1 MGEVELRSGNKAE
14 RYWPGIPK
22 GVVHYGVAIVAVAAT
37 WAVREA
43 LDPLLGN
50 LQVFELFLAPV
61 LLMGWWGRTGPAM
74 LAALLGLVV
83 ADWFFCPPRG
93 HLALG
98 EQGVA
103 ACCVYLIISTVLIFV
118 TCQMRNARQRLEREV
133 AERTKA
139 EEELQRRARLIDLA
153 PAGTIVRTP
162 DGTIRHWSNGAE
174 RLYGWSKH
182 EAIGKRTHELL
193 QTEFPEGLEKI
204 VEKLRTVGKWSGEL
218 RHKTK
223 DGRTV
228 IVESHWLGQFTPGGE
243 VTELLESNIDITGRK
258 LAEEGLRKLTDELE
272 LRVQQRTAD
281 LTVAN
286 KELEAFSYS
295 VSHDLRAPLRHI
307 DSFVKLLQ
315 KNAGPTL
322 DEQNQRHLRI
332 VMDAAARMGLL
343 IDDLLTFSRLGRTPM
358 QERPVRLGQLVEE
371 ARQEL
376 AHSMSGRTIEWH
388 VESLPRVNGDS
399 TLLRSVITNLLSN
412 AIKYTR
418 RVQVARIEV
427 GSHLND
433 GQVVC
438 FVRDNGAG
446 FDMRFVDKLFGVFQR
461 LHAANEFE
469 GNGIGL
475 ASVRRAIQR
484 HGGRTW
490 AESEV
495 GKGATFYFSLPANRF
510 IE

>member
-1 MGEVELRSGNKAE
+1 MELTAGNRAE

-22 GVVHYGVAIVAVAAT
+22 NVVHYGAAIVAVVVAGL
-37 WAVREA
+37 VRAA

-61 LLMGWWGRTGPAM
+61 LLMGWWGHTGPAI
-74 LAALLGLVV
+74 LAAVSGMLV

-93 HLALG
+93 QLLFDNPQ
-98 EQGVA
+98 EIA
-103 ACCVYLIISTVLIFV
+103 AAGVYLLISAVLIAV
-118 TCQMRNARQRLEREV
+118 TRQMRMAQRRFKRESVER
-133 AERTKA
+133 AKA
-139 EEELQRRARLIDLA
+139 EEELRKRAQLIDLA
-153 PAGTIVRTP
+153 PAGTIVRKLE
-162 DGTIRHWSNGAE
+162 GTIVFWSDGAE
-174 RLYGWSKH
+174 RLYGWTRG
-182 EAIGKRTHELL
+182 EAIGRRTHDLL
-193 QTEFPEGLEKI
+193 QTEFPEDLQKI
-204 VEKLRTVGKWSGEL
+204 VASLQRGGKWSGEL

-228 IVESHWLGQFTPGGE
+228 IVESHWLGQLGPGGQ
-243 VTELLESNIDITGRK
+243 VLELLESNIDITGRK

-281 LTVAN
+281 LTAAN
-286 KELEAFSYS
+286 KELEAFGYS

-315 KNAGPTL
+315 KNAGPSL

-332 VMDAAARMGLL
+332 VMDAVGRMGLL
-343 IDDLLTFSRLGRTPM
+343 IDDLLTLSRLGRTPM
-358 QERPVRLGQLVEE
+358 QERRVPLMQMVEE

-376 AHSMSGRTIEWH
+376 APATSGRTIEWQ
-388 VESLPRVNGDS
+388 VKPLPEIKGDP

-418 RVQVARIEV
+418 RVPVARIEV
-427 GSHLND
+427 GSQTHD
-433 GQVVC
+433 GQVIC
-438 FVRDNGAG
+438 YVRDNGAG
-446 FDMRFVDKLFGVFQR
+446 FDMRFADKLFGVFQR
-461 LHAANEFE
+461 LHTAHEFE
-469 GNGIGL
+469 GTGIGL

-490 AESEV
+490 AEGEV
-495 GKGATFYFSLPANRF
+495 GKGATFYFSLPVSRLK
-510 IE
+510 E